1 MFNRGKKQWMSW
13 ILAGMLTLS
22 LTACGNENKNDAQA
36 PEVTTEISDNAEAEQ
51 ETEEAE
57 QETEQETEAPEQETE
72 EPEQETEAPEQETEA
87 PEQETETAVEEQEE
101 AVEGDASTYYV
112 EQYKEVLDTHY
123 KAYKKQWSPSKMQ
136 KNNLSLI
143 AACAMTKDPLEDYGY
158 AFLDVD
164 GDGSYELLFGTV
176 EETED
181 YQKAIFEMYTLKNE
195 KPVQVFCSEERD
207 RYFIGKDGK
216 GGYIITNCGASSSSE
231 IEWEYSVLKEGT
243 LSTFLKIMYSEETNK
258 DNPWFMEEDG
268 IEKSISQEKA
278 LKKTENYENQQIM
291 PEFTKLILLK

>member
-22 LTACGNENKNDAQA
+22 LTACGNENKNEEQA
-36 PEVTTEISDNAEAEQ
+36 PEVTTETSDNAEAEQ

-57 QETEQETEAPEQETE
+57 QETEQETEAPEQEA
-72 EPEQETEAPEQETEA
+72 EAA
-87 PEQETETAVEEQEE
+87 EQETETAVEEQEEEQEE

-112 EQYKEVLDTHY
+112 EQYKEVLDIHY
-123 KAYKKQWSPSKMQ
+123 KAYKKQWNPSKMQ
-136 KNNLSLI
+136 KNNLSMI
-143 AACAMTKDPLEDYGY
+143 AAFAMTKDPLEDYGY

-207 RYFIGKDGK
+207 RYFIGKDGE

>member
-22 LTACGNENKNDAQA
+22 LTACGNENKNVEST
-36 PEVTTEISDNAEAEQ
+36 PEVTTETSDNAETEQ
-51 ETEEAE
+51 ETGED
-57 QETEQETEAPEQETE
+57 EQETEAPEQETE
-72 EPEQETEAPEQETEA
+72 EPEQEA
-87 PEQETETAVEEQEE
+87 ETAVEEQEE

-123 KAYKKQWSPSKMQ
+123 KAYKKQWNPSKMQ
-136 KNNLSLI
+136 KSNLSLI
-143 AACAMTKDPLEDYGY
+143 AACATKNDPLEDYGY

-164 GDGSYELLFGTV
+164 GDGSYELMFGTV
-176 EETED
+176 EETEA
-181 YQKAIFEMYTLKNE
+181 YQKVIFEMYTLKNE

-207 RYFIGKDGK
+207 RYYIGKDDE

-231 IEWEYSVLKEGT
+231 VEWEYSVLKEGK
-243 LSTFLKIMYSEETNK
+243 LSTFQKIMYSEEADE
-258 DNPWFMEEDG
+258 DNPWFIEENG
-268 IEKSISQEKA
+268 SKKNISQEKA
-278 LKKTENYENQQIM
+278 LEKTENYEKQQIM